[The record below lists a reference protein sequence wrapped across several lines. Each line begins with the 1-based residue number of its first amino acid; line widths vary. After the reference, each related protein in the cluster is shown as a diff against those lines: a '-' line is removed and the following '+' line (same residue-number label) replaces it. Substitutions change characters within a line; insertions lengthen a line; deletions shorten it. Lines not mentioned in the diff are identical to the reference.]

1 MNWKNL
7 SIATLFAALSLG
19 ALSAQA
25 QDVVKPET
33 YMYGTH
39 LDIKQVI
46 SSKEGTTPACGVV
59 TSRLTYL
66 DSMDQT
72 RVLDY
77 QSFSG
82 GCHDN

>member
-1 MNWKNL
+1 
-7 SIATLFAALSLG
+7 
-19 ALSAQA
+19 
-25 QDVVKPET
+25 
-33 YMYGTH
+33 MYGTH

-46 SSKEGTTPACGVV
+46 SSREGTTPACGVV